1 MRNGVH
7 RVAWKFLVRQPF
19 AREVHPRSGKQTLMN
34 HLLRKLY
41 SRTMIAVV
49 LMVLGTGTLQM
60 LQAGDIKITLPKR
73 SKLTPVQRLNREGVE
88 AVNKHQFDKAKSL
101 FYEAYLYDPGDPFT
115 LNNLGYLA
123 ELEGQVDR
131 AENFYALATKQAT
144 DALIDRASVSKL
156 QGESLQNAINAVRD
170 IPMQVNRG
178 NVNAVHLLSEGRV
191 READAVLQK
200 TLALDPK
207 NAFTLNNIGVV
218 KEAEGEYN
226 EAIRYYE
233 AAAAQHVEDPVIVTV
248 SSAWR
253 GKPLT
258 EMANKSAAR
267 LRSRMKTLQSDDAQA
282 KLLNLQGVSALNRN
296 EWQAAREDFAKAY
309 KLDPYNAFAL
319 NNQGYISEMNGDL
332 ETAQEF
338 YREAQKAS
346 GATSRVGI
354 ATRPAAEGD
363 RLVSVARGSTDAVD
377 QSIEALAAT
386 RRRNAKPIQ
395 LKRRDGT
402 TVINEPSAESSP
414 VAPSSQPEANP
425 PVPDVQQDQ
434 PEPPQEPQSSSP
446 PQ

>member
-1 MRNGVH
+1 
-7 RVAWKFLVRQPF
+7 
-19 AREVHPRSGKQTLMN
+19 
-34 HLLRKLY
+34 
-41 SRTMIAVV
+41 
-49 LMVLGTGTLQM
+49 
-60 LQAGDIKITLPKR
+60 
-73 SKLTPVQRLNREGVE
+73 
-88 AVNKHQFDKAKSL
+88 
-101 FYEAYLYDPGDPFT
+101 
-115 LNNLGYLA
+115 
-123 ELEGQVDR
+123 
-131 AENFYALATKQAT
+131 
-144 DALIDRASVSKL
+144 
-156 QGESLQNAINAVRD
+156 
-170 IPMQVNRG
+170 
-178 NVNAVHLLSEGRV
+178 
-191 READAVLQK
+191 
-200 TLALDPK
+200 
-207 NAFTLNNIGVV
+207 
-218 KEAEGEYN
+218 
-226 EAIRYYE
+226 
-233 AAAAQHVEDPVIVTV
+233 VEDPVIVTV

-267 LRSRMKTLQSDDAQA
+267 LRSRMKTLQSEDAQA

-296 EWQAAREDFAKAY
+296 EWQTAREDFAKAY